1 MKRSYDVELLQREKE
16 EGEMIIARRYEMK
29 MF

>member
-1 MKRSYDVELLQREKE
+1 MKRPNDVELLQREKE
-16 EGEMIIARRYEMK
+16 GEMVIARRYEVK